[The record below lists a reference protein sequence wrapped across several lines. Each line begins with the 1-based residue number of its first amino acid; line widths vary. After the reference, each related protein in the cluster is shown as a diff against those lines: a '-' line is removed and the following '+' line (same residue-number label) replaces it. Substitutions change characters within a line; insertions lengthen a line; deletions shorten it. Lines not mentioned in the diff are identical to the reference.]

1 MTEQNKVRPSGIWRG
16 IVITLMALTVA
27 FTLLA
32 AVGTL
37 CAALGAENYDSML
50 PLVPYKP
57 LYQALV
63 VISLAAGIW
72 GIGVVFSLVRS
83 SPTAYRNALLMLV
96 IGALSA
102 GVQMGVSQA
111 LRGKSAPVNMR
122 VYLTVFTLAVFL
134 LLRLPPVWA
143 RVDFTQSLKGKNSKT
158 ASGGTAMMVCGMIV
172 ATTRWWVGTSHIS
185 ASGFNWVDTPGVSL
199 QAWGWGMVIVGIV
212 ILLAATGAIPR
223 RVSKY
228 LGARA

>member
-1 MTEQNKVRPSGIWRG
+1 MTEQNKVRPSGVWRG
-16 IVITLMALTVA
+16 VVITLMALTVA

-37 CAALGAENYDSML
+37 CAALGAENYDSMVA
-50 PLVPYKP
+50 LVPYKP

-63 VISLAAGIW
+63 VISLAVGVW
-72 GIGVVFSLVRS
+72 GIRVVFSLVRS
-83 SPTAYRNALLMLV
+83 GPTAYRNALLVLV

-122 VYLTVFTLAVFL
+122 VYLTVFTLIVFL
-134 LLRLPPVWA
+134 LLRWPPLWA

-158 ASGGTAMMVCGMIV
+158 ASGGTALMVCGVVV
-172 ATTRWWVGTSHIS
+172 ATTRWWVGASHIS
-185 ASGFNWVDTPGVSL
+185 NWVEIPGNPL
-199 QAWGWGMVIVGIV
+199 QVGGWGMVIIGIV
-212 ILLAATGAIPR
+212 MLLVAASTIPR
-223 RVSKY
+223 KVVKY